1 MRMSLLRIGTVL
13 SHCQD
18 LIVLPVSF
26 MCAAEFRFS
35 SHKLFQ
41 SQNDTSK
48 TIILD
53 QDDGLESPNTIT
65 LKYEEAA
72 RAASG
77 AFSPRSCSPFLE
89 MAAYDKAQLPS
100 VPGYDAAR
108 YQDSTY
114 DQYPAQNF
122 TAQQT
127 DKFAQLNQQSFASNN
142 AVAQYMPTGPT
153 VLSCQPVSGMFGDKI
168 FLKISSQY
176 DLFSMSSAMPYFSIY
191 FGSEKIPI
199 QDMARDAQDTTSFVY
214 SCSVDA
220 PQLMVTGCNGNNVP
234 LSLVV
239 EGPSG
244 EEISRTGAGSFQ
256 YLEGSGDDIT
266 RTSKSIKH
274 ETSAAA
280 GQQVDQAS
288 ASPRTVDNHL
298 QPDAATNSYDY
309 PSHQG
314 QYANTFAHSN
324 SDIITTYRSSSF
336 ADPPQYRRPMPSWT
350 GFGGP
355 PGSARSSLDHS
366 SVMSSGRPSLT
377 PLPMPSSGSNGNPPQ
392 LIRTSTIANGAGS
405 NGAYHPI
412 SSIFS
417 SKAILKIHGKLD
429 SMAEN
434 WTQEEWDNRRR
445 IVLFHKSQSGSTLT
459 ATFRAV
465 PVNERPTNSICIS
478 CIWWAEKQECYVTSV
493 DTILL
498 LEQLVAAPNR
508 FSVEE
513 KNRIRRNLEGFHPLT
528 VSKAKADS
536 EDFFKIIMGFPNP
549 KPRNIEKDV
558 KVFPWKILEPALK
571 KIISK
576 YSASPHSS
584 HGSHASSSLMN
595 PPSAGPYAPLSA
607 PPGHH
612 GGMASQQ
619 SLPSQHG
626 DGHSQYSVHSSH
638 HEPIPSPRS
647 LSGSHHTWTPYSA
660 GPAYGS
666 ASRTLSPTGRHA
678 SPHQAQ
684 HAPPMRINTTTLPAV
699 TPYDSRTVSASGYT
713 SSGLHT
719 PLSQHPSSAA
729 TPSRWESQSG
739 AYSDNYPSLASHHP
753 PGPSVYSTGG
763 YGEGASRA

>member
-1 MRMSLLRIGTVL
+1 
-13 SHCQD
+13 
-18 LIVLPVSF
+18 
-26 MCAAEFRFS
+26 MCAAEFRFP
-35 SHKLFQ
+35 SHKLFE

-53 QDDGLESPNTIT
+53 QDDGFESPNTIT

-77 AFSPRSCSPFLE
+77 GYSRRSSSPFLE
-89 MAAYDKAQLPS
+89 MAAYGKAQLPS

-108 YQDSTY
+108 YQDATY

-122 TAQQT
+122 AAQQT
-127 DKFAQLNQQSFASNN
+127 EKFAQLNQQSFASNN

-153 VLSCQPVSGMFGDKI
+153 VLSCQPMSGIFGTKI
-168 FLKISSQY
+168 FLKTSSQY

-191 FGSEKIPI
+191 FGSEKVPI
-199 QDMARDAQDTTSFVY
+199 QDMARDAQDTTGFVY
-214 SCSVDA
+214 SCTVDV
-220 PQLMVTGCNGNNVP
+220 PQLMVTGCNTNTVP

-266 RTSKSIKH
+266 RTNKPIKH

-280 GQQVDQAS
+280 GPQVDQAS
-288 ASPRTVDNHL
+288 TSPRTVDTHL
-298 QPDAATNSYDY
+298 QSDAATNSYDY
-309 PSHQG
+309 SSHQG
-314 QYANTFAHSN
+314 QYASPFSHGNN
-324 SDIITTYRSSSF
+324 DMITAYRSSSF
-336 ADPPQYRRPMPSWT
+336 ADPPQYRRPTPSWT
-350 GFGGP
+350 GFSGP
-355 PGSARSSLDHS
+355 LGSSRSSLDHS
-366 SVMSSGRPSLT
+366 SVIGSGRPSLT
-377 PLPMPSSGSNGNPPQ
+377 PLPMPSSGSSGTPQ
-392 LIRTSTIANGAGS
+392 LIRTSTIANGAGG
-405 NGAYHPI
+405 NGAYH
-412 SSIFS
+412 SIPVYS

-445 IVLFHKSQSGSTLT
+445 IVLFHKSQAGSTLT

-571 KIISK
+571 KIIGK

-584 HGSHASSSLMN
+584 HCSHTTSSSLMN
-595 PPSAGPYAPLSA
+595 PPSAGPYAPLPT

-638 HEPIPSPRS
+638 HDAIPSPRS
-647 LSGSHHTWTPYSA
+647 LSGSQHTWTSYST

-666 ASRTLSPTGRHA
+666 ASRTLSPTGRHG
-678 SPHQAQ
+678 SPHQ
-684 HAPPMRINTTTLPAV
+684 APPMRINTTPLPAV
-699 TPYDSRTVSASGYT
+699 TPYDSRTVSASGYS

-739 AYSDNYPSLASHHP
+739 AYSDNYPSLASQHP
-753 PGPSVYSTGG
+753 AGPSVYSTGG
-763 YGEGASRA
+763 YGEGSSRA